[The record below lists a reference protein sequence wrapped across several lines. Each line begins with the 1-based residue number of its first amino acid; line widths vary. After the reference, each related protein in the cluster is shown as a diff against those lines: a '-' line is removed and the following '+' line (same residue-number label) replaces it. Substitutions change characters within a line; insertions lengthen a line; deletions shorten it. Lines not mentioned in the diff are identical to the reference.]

1 MHLSTRG
8 RYAVMALLDLAKI
21 QSERGKETPVKL
33 SEVADRQDI
42 SLSYLEQL
50 FSQLRKGGLVK
61 SVRGPGGGYVLAK
74 GEEDTWLKDVISA
87 VDEPIYVTRCNK
99 DEKKGGCVKGVHCNA
114 HNLWVSLGQCVE
126 SFMSK
131 VNLKMVIDNNLSF
144 DSESVIVGA
153 QKSQEANVHVRISG

>member
-21 QSERGKETPVKL
+21 QSERGKLTPVKL

-74 GEEDTWLKDVISA
+74 DEADTWLKDVVAA
-87 VDEPIYVTRCNK
+87 VDEPLYVTRCGK
-99 DEKKGGCVKGVHCNA
+99 GDEHNSGCVRGVHCNA
-114 HNLWVSLGQCVE
+114 HSLWVSLGKCIE
-126 SFMSK
+126 SYMSK
-131 VNLKMVIDNNLSF
+131 VSLKMVIDGDLEF
-144 DSESVIVGA
+144 DTESVKVGRPIEEA
-153 QKSQEANVHVRISG
+153 QVHVRISG